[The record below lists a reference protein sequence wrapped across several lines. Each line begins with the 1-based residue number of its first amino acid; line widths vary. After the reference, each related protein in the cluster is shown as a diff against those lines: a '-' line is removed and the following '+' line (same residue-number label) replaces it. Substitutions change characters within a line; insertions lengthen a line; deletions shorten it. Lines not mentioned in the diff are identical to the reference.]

1 MNRVL
6 VVEDEQDIQ
15 DLLVLHLKREGF
27 DVTAC
32 SDGAS
37 AWKKINEAPFQLLV
51 LDWMLPGGTSG
62 IEIARQVRE
71 KRKGDP
77 MGILML
83 TARVADADIVAGL
96 EAGADDYVT
105 KPFEMPVL
113 LARVRALVRRNRWM
127 LEQAAEGEAVGASGA
142 ASSTSVPQ
150 RPLEVIQIGELELG
164 VDSHDVKVRGRV
176 IDLTPYEF
184 KLLHALMKNAGK
196 VLTRDRLIDQ
206 IQGSGVSVV
215 DRAIDTHV
223 FGLRKKLGSAADHVE
238 TVRGV
243 GYRVSP
249 PSERGKN

>member
-1 MNRVL
+1 MTEVSRGSRVL

-27 DVTAC
+27 EVIAC
-32 SDGAS
+32 ADGAS
-37 AWKKINEAPFQLLV
+37 AWKHLNETDFSLIV
-51 LDWMLPGGTSG
+51 LDWMLPGGLSG
-62 IEIARQVRE
+62 IEIARQLRE

-77 MGILML
+77 MSVLML

-113 LARVRALVRRNRWM
+113 LARVRALIRRSRWIEEALAGGNAKVVRK
-127 LEQAAEGEAVGASGA
+127 AG
-142 ASSTSVPQ
+142 
-150 RPLEVIQIGELELG
+150 PLEVLKIGDLELG
-164 VDSHDVKVRGRV
+164 VDSHEVKFKAKALE
-176 IDLTPYEF
+176 LTPYEF
-184 KLLHALMKNAGK
+184 KLLYALMRSAGK
-196 VLTRDRLIDQ
+196 VLTRDHLIEQ

-223 FGLRKKLGSAADHVE
+223 FGLRKKLGAAADYVE

-249 PSERGKN
+249 PSERSK

>member
-1 MNRVL
+1 MSAIHAATRIL

-27 DVTAC
+27 EVTAC
-32 SDGAS
+32 ADGVS
-37 AWKKINEAPFQLLV
+37 AWQHLNQGHFAVVL
-51 LDWMLPGGTSG
+51 LDWMLPGGLSG
-62 IEIARQVRE
+62 IEIARQLRE

-77 MGILML
+77 ISILML

-96 EAGADDYVT
+96 EAGADDYVS

-113 LARVRALVRRNRWM
+113 LARVRALIRRSRWM
-127 LEQAAEGEAVGASGA
+127 LEGTQESKPVDAEPKA
-142 ASSTSVPQ
+142 
-150 RPLEVIQIGELELG
+150 LEKIKIGELELG
-164 VDSHDVKVRGRV
+164 VDSHEVKFRNRLL
-176 IDLTPYEF
+176 DLTPYEF
-184 KLLHALMKNAGK
+184 KLLHTLMRNAGK
-196 VLTRDRLIDQ
+196 VLTRDKLIDQ

-223 FGLRKKLGSAADHVE
+223 FGLRKKLGSAADYVE

-249 PSERGKN
+249 PSERGK

>member
-71 KRKGDP
+71 KRKADP
-77 MGILML
+77 VGVLML

-113 LARVRALVRRNRWM
+113 MARVRALIRRNRWM
-127 LEQAAEGEAVGASGA
+127 VEEASAAGSAPAI
-142 ASSTSVPQ
+142 SSEPGRT
-150 RPLEVIQIGELELG
+150 LEVIQIGELELG
-164 VDSHDVKVRGRV
+164 VDSHEVKVRGRV

-184 KLLHALMKNAGK
+184 KLLHALMRNAGK

-249 PSERGKN
+249 PSERGRN

>member
-1 MNRVL
+1 MIAPAVRVL

-37 AWKKINEAPFQLLV
+37 AWRKLSDESFSVVL
-51 LDWMLPGGTSG
+51 LDWMLPGGLSG
-62 IEIARQVRE
+62 IEIARQIRE
-71 KRKGDP
+71 RKRSDS
-77 MGILML
+77 MSVLML

-96 EAGADDYVT
+96 EAGADDYVA

-113 LARVRALVRRNRWM
+113 LARVRALIRRSRWVQ
-127 LEQAAEGEAVGASGA
+127 ESSEGATQQAGAKAPAMSQPGG
-142 ASSTSVPQ
+142 
-150 RPLEVIQIGELELG
+150 EVIRIGELELG
-164 VDSHDVKVRGRV
+164 VDSYEVKFRGRLL
-176 IDLTPYEF
+176 DLTPYEF
-184 KLLHALMKNAGK
+184 KLLHALMRNAGK

-223 FGLRKKLGSAADHVE
+223 FGLRKKLGSAADYVE

-249 PSERGKN
+249 PSERGK